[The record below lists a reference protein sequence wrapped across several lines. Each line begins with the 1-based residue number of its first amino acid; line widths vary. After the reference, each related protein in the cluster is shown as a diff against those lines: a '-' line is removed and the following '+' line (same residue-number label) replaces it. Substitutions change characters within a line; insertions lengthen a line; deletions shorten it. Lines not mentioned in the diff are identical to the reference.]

1 MKKLML
7 LLICLLALAALTGC
21 KCCHSGSREYT
32 PGKGW
37 TPTR

>member
-1 MKKLML
+1 MKKLIL
-7 LLICLLALAALTGC
+7 ALVCLLALAAVSGC
-21 KCCHSGSREYT
+21 KCKSGSREYT